1 MIRKRE
7 IWCREFLPY
16 SEMMMIARRR
26 TMRPEITKTTPR
38 RHRFR
43 FSFFPSRFL
52 HHILLHCIDYALLR
66 WPVLLSL
73 DTRTL
78 SSSCAADEWQ
88 TARGSLVSSPSSNE
102 EAEVL
107 LPRLSLRWQIWV
119 ADDYVM
125 LVFLGTLFLFSFFSF
140 RCLKDIIA
148 RWITMNWISIER
160 FEEVY
165 TFLEIG
171 LEKKKRKKNVSINSN

>member
-125 LVFLGTLFLFSFFSF
+125 LVFLGTLFLFSFFFFSLSEGYY
-140 RCLKDIIA
+140 R
-148 RWITMNWISIER
+148 TMDHDELDFDRKVWRGLYLSWNR
-160 FEEVY
+160 FGKEE
-165 TFLEIG
+165 T
-171 LEKKKRKKNVSINSN
+171 KKKRFH